1 MNINDFV
8 RNNTAAN
15 LYNSGRLGGIA
26 ATRNS
31 AAQAGLDKADK
42 RIQALVDTNTTQLSG
57 VGKLKSAVA
66 TVQAGAQ
73 NLRQLPSTTNSADTK
88 AALVNFVKAFNDA
101 ASTAKAAGSG
111 TSTDTANTQTAN
123 RVSRSLQRAVTNDA
137 GTAEALKQVG
147 VSLSSEGKLVIDAVK
162 LDAAQNSNAGQVKS
176 NLAKIGLQLDKA
188 ANQELDVSGAVGSR
202 LAALN
207 QNASVLK
214 SQQAALQTL
223 GQGTGSASGS
233 RFGNLGYGL
242 SAYQNS

>member
-15 LYNSGRLGGIA
+15 LYNSGRVGGIA

-73 NLRQLPSTTNSADTK
+73 SLRQLPSTTNSADTK

-111 TSTDTANTQTAN
+111 TS
-123 RVSRSLQRAVTNDA
+123 
-137 GTAEALKQVG
+137 
-147 VSLSSEGKLVIDAVK
+147 SSELRIPFPGKV
-162 LDAAQNSNAGQVKS
+162 
-176 NLAKIGLQLDKA
+176 
-188 ANQELDVSGAVGSR
+188 
-202 LAALN
+202 
-207 QNASVLK
+207 
-214 SQQAALQTL
+214 
-223 GQGTGSASGS
+223 
-233 RFGNLGYGL
+233 
-242 SAYQNS
+242 